1 MHGHQGGLPSQRPQT
16 LQHRPPPRHHPHQR
30 LPHPGLR
37 VRGEGPEAVP
47 GRLLWH
53 HEHDQRQGEV
63 GCVRGCGLW
72 EDVLVGVV
80 LRGCGFRVGMWEHS
94 VDDKW
99 MVVSG
104 GLEVRWKCGRW

>member
-63 GCVRGCGLW
+63 GCGG
-72 EDVLVGVV
+72 GVV
-80 LRGCGFRVGMWEHS
+80 LGWGCGSTVWMTH
-94 VDDKW
+94 W

-104 GLEVRWKCGRW
+104 GLEVRWKCGRR